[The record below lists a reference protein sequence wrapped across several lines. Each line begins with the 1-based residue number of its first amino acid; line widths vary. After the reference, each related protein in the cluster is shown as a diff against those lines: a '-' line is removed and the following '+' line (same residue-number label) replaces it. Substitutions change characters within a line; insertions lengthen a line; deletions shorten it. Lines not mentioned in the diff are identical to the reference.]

1 MPELPC
7 RAVDRHLTSSSIR
20 EARPS
25 ARPIVALASVA
36 LVGSVLW
43 VVLMVAAGG
52 PPEDYD
58 DALRKIR
65 LDVLGYATY
74 LNVAFLVTLPVTLL
88 MAALYGRFGAR
99 VPRWAGLSA
108 VVVVPVYCTLNL
120 VVYLS
125 QITVVPMLVEM
136 SRQPGMGTTSD
147 VLLTLTLQALPGS
160 AFSFFNLLA
169 YAILGIP
176 SLVFGVALARESGRW
191 LRAAGRLLSLS
202 AIGSVAGFAGA
213 ITRFDLLRAGAV
225 AGGVLF
231 LFALVALVV
240 GLSRTAAPQSPAP

>member
-1 MPELPC
+1 MPAPPC
-7 RAVDRHLTSSSIR
+7 QVVDRHLASSPPR
-20 EARPS
+20 EARAS
-25 ARPIVALASVA
+25 ARPIVALASIA

-43 VVLMVAAGG
+43 VVFMMAAGG

-65 LDVLGYATY
+65 VDALGYATY
-74 LNVAFLVTLPVTLL
+74 LNVAFLVTVPVTLL

-125 QITVVPMLVEM
+125 QITVVPMLVRM
-136 SRQPGMGTTSD
+136 SGQPGMGATTD
-147 VLLTLTLQALPGS
+147 VLLALTLQALPGS

-176 SLVFGVALARESGRW
+176 SLVFGVALAREPGRW
-191 LRAAGRLLSLS
+191 LRAAGRLLALS
-202 AIGSVAGFAGA
+202 AIGSVAGLAGA
-213 ITRFDLLRAGAV
+213 ITRFDPLRAGAV
-225 AGGVLF
+225 VGGVLF
-231 LFALVALVV
+231 LFALLALVV
-240 GLSRTAAPQSPAP
+240 GLSRTEASPSPAR